1 MVIVQKKPRKKHSWM
16 LKSVTT
22 FAGTAT
28 PNTYLGSL
36 ILEFFLL
43 KELWTISTSSAKNC
57 YSVHSSNLSLNTA
70 ARKKP

>member
-36 ILEFFLL
+36 ILDFFYL
-43 KELWTISTSSAKNC
+43 KS
-57 YSVHSSNLSLNTA
+57 YGLSRLPLQKIVIQCT
-70 ARKKP
+70 RQIYL